1 MIYVVNEIMMKDW
14 DDKDSIK
21 MLMVADNP
29 NDVIKMVGTMDE
41 ATLKNIFVTEI
52 GTPTFPINKPITN
65 NLLDCPGTPI
75 SEFLA
80 IHAPIPVTSKKKKI

>member
-14 DDKDSIK
+14 DDQDSIK

-29 NDVIKMVGTMDE
+29 NDVIKMAGTMDE

-52 GTPTFPINKPITN
+52 GTPTLPINKPIIN

-80 IHAPIPVTSKKKKI
+80 THSPTPATSKKKKI